1 MDKELVDAFLKVY
14 GDDLISLV
22 IFGSYARGE
31 QRRDSDIDLLIVL
44 KEIKDRYEVMRK
56 FLLAEDILENTLYPK
71 LREKGFEPYISP
83 IIYDVKTATKFRP
96 LYMLMI
102 FEAKILYDREGIMSK
117 TLERIRRRL
126 EELGAKREK
135 FGRGYVVTLTKVKPG
150 EVVDFELI

>member
-22 IFGSYARGE
+22 LFGSYARGE
-31 QRRDSDIDLLIVL
+31 QRRDSDIDLLVVL
-44 KEIKDRYEVMRK
+44 KEIKNRYEVMRK
-56 FLLAEDILENTLYPK
+56 FLLAEDILENTLYPR

-83 IIYDVKTATKFRP
+83 IIYDVQTATRFRP
-96 LYMLMI
+96 LYIMMV
-102 FEAKILYDREGIMSK
+102 FEARILYDREGVMTK
-117 TLERIRRRL
+117 TLEKIRRRL

-150 EVVDFELI
+150 EVVNFE